1 MARRRDDIR
10 CAGLCSDWLI
20 NDNCFSGAGYFAEKK
35 ILTGFSLF
43 IYFTSWYLQA
53 VSPNW
58 LMWSKVWIP
67 IFVFLGNDN
76 LANFCH
82 TLEETCIDT
91 IEAGH
96 MTKDLAGCIKGL
108 SNVQR
113 SDYLNTFEFLD
124 KIAENL
130 AVTLKQSPSR
140 L

>member
-1 MARRRDDIR
+1 MLVPIYTPGWREALWELSVLSKNTTQ
-10 CAGLCSDWLI
+10 CPLPGLEPEPLAPESSALTMRLSRLVLTRVFFF
-20 NDNCFSGAGYFAEKK
+20 FS
-35 ILTGFSLF
+35 
-43 IYFTSWYLQA
+43 
-53 VSPNW
+53 
-58 LMWSKVWIP
+58 
-67 IFVFLGNDN
+67 GNDN

-113 SDYLNTFEFLD
+113 SDYLNTFDFLD

-130 AVTLKQSPSR
+130 AVKLKQSPSR